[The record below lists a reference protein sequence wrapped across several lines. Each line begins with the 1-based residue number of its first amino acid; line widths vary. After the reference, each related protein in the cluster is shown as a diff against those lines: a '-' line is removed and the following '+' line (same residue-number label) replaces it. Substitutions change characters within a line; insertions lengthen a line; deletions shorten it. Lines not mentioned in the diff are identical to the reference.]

1 MEKTHRQL
9 SDEPDHC
16 PEQRIGPTV
25 AGRGGTDPYQS
36 KQMIGKPGI
45 ILRLLGNLRKLDKN
59 SRQTMRDRDE
69 KSKRPISAQR

>member
-1 MEKTHRQL
+1 
-9 SDEPDHC
+9 
-16 PEQRIGPTV
+16 
-25 AGRGGTDPYQS
+25 
-36 KQMIGKPGI
+36 MIGKPGI